1 MVSQAIQQ
9 LIYTEMRTNQA
20 TRYIV
25 WSYPRMRDNT
35 HYLAFLIQ
43 SGAYS
48 ASELSKRASKLIY
61 DLPQT
66 IQNLENETFEQL
78 KQSAIEQLEKKPMSI
93 ADDMEIKKLCF

>member
-1 MVSQAIQQ
+1 M
-9 LIYTEMRTNQA
+9 
-20 TRYIV
+20 
-25 WSYPRMRDNT
+25 
-35 HYLAFLIQ
+35 AFLIQ
-43 SGAYS
+43 SGVYS

-93 ADDMEIKKLCF
+93 AERAGKLKNFVFEHDADFDRDNKTCLLYTSPSPRD